1 MKLGILF
8 PGQGSQFVG
17 MGRELID
24 SVPECEAIM
33 ATAEAVCDFPLRRLC
48 LDGPLEEMTRAA
60 VLQPAITVTNLMC
73 LQALQLHLPQD
84 LPVSGFAG
92 HSLGEFSALCGAG
105 VISVEDAVRLVER
118 RGFFM
123 EREGRTHPGGMR
135 AVLGCAIDEVEAA
148 VAAYR
153 GDGTVTVA
161 NYNTPQQIVIAG
173 SEDALDEVGGA
184 LADQGARVI
193 TLNVSVA
200 NHSPLVAGAVPDFA
214 AFLETVTFNRPQR
227 PVYCNV
233 TAQPLEEPTVIK
245 EIMARQIISRVRW
258 YESIINMIDDG
269 VDTFIEVGPKNVLK
283 GMMRKIVPKG
293 RQITALQFDS
303 PDGLA
308 ECLRKITIDG

>member
-1 MKLGILF
+1 MKLGVLF

-17 MGRELID
+17 MGREFID
-24 SVPECEAIM
+24 NLPECEAIM

-48 LDGPLEEMTRAA
+48 LDGPLEELTRAA

-73 LQALQLHLPQD
+73 LQALRLRLPQD
-84 LPVSGFAG
+84 LPVSCWAG
-92 HSLGEFSALCGAG
+92 HSLGEFSALCAAG

-123 EREGRTHPGGMR
+123 EREGRMHPGGMR

-148 VAAYR
+148 VAGYR
-153 GDGTVTVA
+153 GGGTVTVA
-161 NYNTPQQIVIAG
+161 NYNTPRQIVVAG
-173 SEDALDEVGGA
+173 SEEALDEVCA
-184 LADQGARVI
+184 VLAEQGARVI
-193 TLNVSVA
+193 ALNVSVA

-214 AFLETVTFNRPQR
+214 AFLETVTFNRPRR

-233 TAQPLEEPTVIK
+233 TARPLEEPAAIK

-258 YESIINMIDDG
+258 YESIIAMIDDG
-269 VDTFIEVGPKNVLK
+269 VDTFVEVGPKNVLK

-303 PDGLA
+303 PEGLA
-308 ECLRKITIDG
+308 ECLRTITSDD